1 MEKGG
6 NGEGA
11 QKSFQ
16 RCVGDIESVGS
27 QAPLPS
33 SPLRS
38 YAQRTLN
45 KKKTLALVHIRTHT
59 HTNWM
64 KKGPPPLRRRERERA
79 RCQEIPTPAGDA
91 RVTGAHNPDIMGER
105 ENKRGEEKRTRPPSL
120 SSAGSHSSF
129 TLMCVAQVCERTCLV
144 SLCVP
149 PPPPVPRTT
158 SASRIYRPAW
168 VVRGWW

>member
-45 KKKTLALVHIRTHT
+45 TKKLSLSYTYAHT
-59 HTNWM
+59 HKLDEERTTS
-64 KKGPPPLRRRERERA
+64 PEAQRERA

-105 ENKRGEEKRTRPPSL
+105 ENKRGEEKRTRPSSL

-149 PPPPVPRTT
+149 PPPPPVPRTT
-158 SASRIYRPAW
+158 SASRIYRPVW